1 MWGQHGSLSPCFRR
15 RFFSFSAAGLPA
27 RKGEKMK
34 LNIYE
39 KKKVVKTYETDTY
52 DLMFGTVEDIADA
65 IKLDELQTGAD
76 VEIIVMAGNLIKTS
90 KETVKELLKD
100 IFDGLTDDEIKKTK
114 INEIVTCLVDVVKF
128 TVSQLN
134 IGKSKN

>member
-1 MWGQHGSLSPCFRR
+1 
-15 RFFSFSAAGLPA
+15 
-27 RKGEKMK
+27 MK

>member
-1 MWGQHGSLSPCFRR
+1 MGTARLPFSVFPAAVFLLSRCRIT
-15 RFFSFSAAGLPA
+15 
-27 RKGEKMK
+27 RKKRGKMK

>member
-1 MWGQHGSLSPCFRR
+1 
-15 RFFSFSAAGLPA
+15 
-27 RKGEKMK
+27 MK

-39 KKKVVKTYETDTY
+39 KKKVVKTYETDAY

>member
-1 MWGQHGSLSPCFRR
+1 
-15 RFFSFSAAGLPA
+15 
-27 RKGEKMK
+27 MK

-100 IFDGLTDDEIKKTK
+100 IFDGLTDEEIKKTK
-114 INEIVTCLVDVVKF
+114 INEIVGCLVDVVKF

>member
-1 MWGQHGSLSPCFRR
+1 
-15 RFFSFSAAGLPA
+15 
-27 RKGEKMK
+27 MK

-39 KKKVVKTYETDTY
+39 KKKVVKTYETDAY

-100 IFDGLTDDEIKKTK
+100 IFDGLTDNEIKKTK

>member
-1 MWGQHGSLSPCFRR
+1 
-15 RFFSFSAAGLPA
+15 
-27 RKGEKMK
+27 MK

-100 IFDGLTDDEIKKTK
+100 IFDGLTDEEIKKTK

-128 TVSQLN
+128 TISQLN

>member
-1 MWGQHGSLSPCFRR
+1 
-15 RFFSFSAAGLPA
+15 
-27 RKGEKMK
+27 MK

-100 IFDGLTDDEIKKTK
+100 IFDGLTDNEIKKTK